1 MSDIPEDVM
10 DRARELVD
18 KELSPIDMGTGRFL
32 IEMMCD
38 KDEVA
43 TAIARAL
50 MEERAAERER
60 AKAHWLQWHQKRMGI
75 SRAFW
80 LSASKAAL
88 DGDLR
93 QLRNRVDLAE
103 AEPVQLVL
111 SEASH
116 EA

>member
-1 MSDIPEDVM
+1 MSEEPFP
-10 DRARELVD
+10 AELVQKACLVFTALMRQTD
-18 KELSPIDMGTGRFL
+18 NDPSDTAWV
-32 IEMMCD
+32 D
-38 KDEVA
+38 
-43 TAIARAL
+43 AIARAL

-93 QLRNRVDLAE
+93 ELRNRVALAE

-111 SEASH
+111 SEGQP
-116 EA
+116 